1 MLLISTPRSSLAY
14 VKLRKRN
21 LGPILDANG
30 WAINTRAKINVPFGA
45 TLTAVAKLPPGSR
58 RDSQDRYAERGFPV
72 KTLLAVVIVLGLAW
86 NWYQGRFDRHLPPP
100 VRSTTVL
107 GTWAPSGTPVP
118 SPVAAPAP
126 APAPPSAKP

>member
-1 MLLISTPRSSLAY
+1 
-14 VKLRKRN
+14 LRKRN

-58 RDSQDRYAERGFPV
+58 RDSQDRYAERGFPA
-72 KTLLAVVIVLGLAW
+72 KTLLAVIVALGFAW

-107 GTWAPSGTPVP
+107 GTWAPASTPVATP
-118 SPVAAPAP
+118 PPPGAP
-126 APAPPSAKP
+126 